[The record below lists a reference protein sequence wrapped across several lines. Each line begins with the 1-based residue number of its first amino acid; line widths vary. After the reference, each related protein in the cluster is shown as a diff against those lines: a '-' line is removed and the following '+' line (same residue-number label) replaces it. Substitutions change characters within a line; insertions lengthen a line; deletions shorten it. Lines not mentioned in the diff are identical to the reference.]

1 MSIYEQR
8 TYHVIVGKMS
18 EVVELYKTEG
28 WPLLEKHA
36 DKLVGYFQGDVGAMN
51 QLIHLWKFKDDAD
64 RRTFWATFY
73 ADAGLMDFARKLRL
87 LLASQENRLLTS
99 AAWGPA
105 P

>member
-64 RRTFWATFY
+64 RRAFWAMFY
-73 ADAGLMDFARKLRL
+73 ADSGLMAFARKLRP
-87 LLASQENRLLTS
+87 LLASQENRLMTS